1 MIMREI
7 LLGIV
12 KKVGFNIDQL
22 QKSFEEWFKSRF
34 EKLTSL
40 KESFQET
47 SSCTYEHQYTK
58 FGKEREYLIDLH
70 KRILEKENHE
80 TEDLRILIQDIFH
93 DYDEL
98 LRKYRGIIPLDYST
112 DIIPDKA
119 HAEEG
124 SEIET
129 EILHFFPS
137 NCQREKIIEQT
148 TEIIKHVQEESLSD
162 TPIWVKVMQHKGK

>member
-1 MIMREI
+1 MRET
-7 LLGIV
+7 LVDIV
-12 KKVGFNIDQL
+12 KRVGFNLNEL
-22 QKSFEEWFKSRF
+22 QKAFEEWFKGKF
-34 EKLTSL
+34 EKITAI
-40 KESFQET
+40 KESLNQT
-47 SSCTYEHQYTK
+47 SSCTYEHQYTQ

-70 KRILEKENHE
+70 KSILEKENIE
-80 TEDLRILIQDIFH
+80 TEDLRILTQNIFN

-137 NCQREKIIEQT
+137 NCKREQIIEQT

-162 TPIWVKVMQHKGK
+162 TPIWVKVMQHKGQK

>member
-1 MIMREI
+1 MREM
-7 LLGIV
+7 LLDMV
-12 KKVGFNIDQL
+12 KRVGFKLEQL
-22 QKSFEEWFKSRF
+22 QKSFEEWFKGKF
-34 EKLTSL
+34 ETLTSI
-40 KESFQET
+40 KESYEEA
-47 SSCTYEHQYTK
+47 SSCTYEQQFTQ

-70 KRILEKENHE
+70 KAILEKEHHE
-80 TEDLRILIQDIFH
+80 AEDSRILMQNIFN

-119 HAEEG
+119 HADEG
-124 SEIET
+124 SEVET

-137 NCQREKIIEQT
+137 NCKREQIIEHT

-162 TPIWVKVMQHKGK
+162 TPIWVKVIQHKGNK

>member
-1 MIMREI
+1 MREI
-7 LLGIV
+7 LLDMV
-12 KKVGFNIDQL
+12 KRVSFNINQL
-22 QKSFEEWFKSRF
+22 QKSFEEWFKGKI
-34 EKLTSL
+34 ETLTSI
-40 KESFQET
+40 KESYEET
-47 SSCTYEHQYTK
+47 SSCTYEHNYTQ

-70 KRILEKENHE
+70 KKILEKEHHE
-80 TEDLRILIQDIFH
+80 TEDLRILMQNVFN

-98 LRKYRGIIPLDYST
+98 VRKYRGILPLDYSI

-137 NCQREKIIEQT
+137 NCKREQIIENT

-162 TPIWVKVMQHKGK
+162 TPIWVKVIQHKGK

>member
-1 MIMREI
+1 MREI
-7 LLGIV
+7 LVDIAKRV
-12 KKVGFNIDQL
+12 SFNLNEL
-22 QKSFEEWFKSRF
+22 QKNFEEWFKSKF
-34 EKLTSL
+34 EKLAAI
-40 KESFQET
+40 KENLEET
-47 SSCTYEHQYTK
+47 SSCTYEHQYTQ

-70 KRILEKENHE
+70 KRILEKENLE
-80 TEDLRILIQDIFH
+80 TEDLRILIQNIFN

-137 NCQREKIIEQT
+137 NCKREQIIEQA

-162 TPIWVKVMQHKGK
+162 TPIWVKVMQHKGQK

>member
-1 MIMREI
+1 MREI
-7 LLGIV
+7 LLDIA
-12 KKVGFNIDQL
+12 KRVGFNINQL
-22 QKSFEEWFKSRF
+22 QKSFEEWFKSKF
-34 EKLTSL
+34 DKLISI
-40 KESFQET
+40 KETFQET
-47 SSCTYEHQYTK
+47 SSCTYEHQYTQ

-70 KRILEKENHE
+70 KKILEKEHHE
-80 TEDLRILIQDIFH
+80 TEDMRILMQNIFN

-137 NCQREKIIEQT
+137 NCKREQIIEHT

-162 TPIWVKVMQHKGK
+162 TPIWVKVTQHRGIK

>member
-1 MIMREI
+1 MRETLMDI
-7 LLGIV
+7 AKRVGI
-12 KKVGFNIDQL
+12 NLNEL
-22 QKSFEEWFKSRF
+22 QKNFEEWFKCKF
-34 EKLTSL
+34 DKLSAIKESL
-40 KESFQET
+40 KET
-47 SSCTYEHQYTK
+47 SSCTYEHQYTQ

-80 TEDLRILIQDIFH
+80 TEEFRILIQNVFN

-137 NCQREKIIEQT
+137 NCKREQIIEQT
-148 TEIIKHVQEESLSD
+148 TEIIKHVQEEALSD
-162 TPIWVKVMQHKGK
+162 TPIWVKVIQHKGK

>member
-1 MIMREI
+1 MREI
-7 LLGIV
+7 LIDIA
-12 KKVGFNIDQL
+12 KRVGVNLNEL
-22 QKSFEEWFKSRF
+22 QKSIEEWFKGKF
-34 EKLTSL
+34 ETLAAI
-40 KESFQET
+40 KESLDET
-47 SSCTYEHQYTK
+47 SSCTYEHQYTQ
-58 FGKEREYLIDLH
+58 FGKEREYLMDLH
-70 KRILEKENHE
+70 KRILEKENDE
-80 TEDLRILIQDIFH
+80 TDDLRILIQNIFH

-137 NCQREKIIEQT
+137 NCQREKIIEHT

-162 TPIWVKVMQHKGK
+162 TPIWVKVIQHKGK

>member
-1 MIMREI
+1 MRETLI
-7 LLGIV
+7 DIAKRVGI
-12 KKVGFNIDQL
+12 NLNEL
-22 QKSFEEWFKSRF
+22 QKNFEEWFKGKF
-34 EKLTSL
+34 ENLATI
-40 KESFQET
+40 KESLRET
-47 SSCTYEHQYTK
+47 SSCTYEHQYTQ

-80 TEDLRILIQDIFH
+80 TGDLRILIQNIFN

-124 SEIET
+124 NEIET

-137 NCQREKIIEQT
+137 NCKREQIIEQT

-162 TPIWVKVMQHKGK
+162 TPIWVKVMQHKGRR

>member
-1 MIMREI
+1 MREI
-7 LLGIV
+7 LVDIA
-12 KKVGFNIDQL
+12 KRVGFNLNEL
-22 QKSFEEWFKSRF
+22 QKNFEEWFKGKF
-34 EKLTSL
+34 EKLASI
-40 KESFQET
+40 KESLEET
-47 SSCTYEHQYTK
+47 SSCTYEHQYTQ

-80 TEDLRILIQDIFH
+80 TEDLRILIQNIFN

-162 TPIWVKVMQHKGK
+162 TPIWVKVIQHKGEK